1 MLDQTHNW
9 SWLEWFATA
18 GVLATVI
25 GTLYAVLAY
34 YRKKESKKPGVRVKA
49 NKGSI
54 AAGRDV
60 NVGSQPK
67 RKGKS
72 KKK

>member
-1 MLDQTHNW
+1 MLDQIDNW
-9 SWLEWFATA
+9 SFLEWFVTA

-34 YRKKESKKPGVRVKA
+34 YRRKENQQPGVHVEA
-49 NKGSI
+49 SKGSI

-60 NVGSQPK
+60 NIGSNSKPK
-67 RKGKS
+67 SENK
-72 KKK
+72 